1 MSGADRYDEGV
12 WLAVTCTVLGT
23 LDGKEVVFVL
33 RLHAKVRTHMDAS
46 SQ

>member
-1 MSGADRYDEGV
+1 MSGANRCDEGV
-12 WLAVTCTVLGT
+12 WLAVKCTVLGS

-33 RLHAKVRTHMDAS
+33 RLHAKVRTHTDAS